1 MCSSSVRPHTH
12 VAEGRIHTP
21 QVKFACG
28 VTVVMTPEIW
38 SVLDADTVV
47 AERKQVTYA
56 DLC

>member
-1 MCSSSVRPHTH
+1 LCSSSVRPHTH

-47 AERKQVTYA
+47 AERKQVT
-56 DLC
+56 

>member
-1 MCSSSVRPHTH
+1 
-12 VAEGRIHTP
+12 
-21 QVKFACG
+21 
-28 VTVVMTPEIW
+28 MTPETW